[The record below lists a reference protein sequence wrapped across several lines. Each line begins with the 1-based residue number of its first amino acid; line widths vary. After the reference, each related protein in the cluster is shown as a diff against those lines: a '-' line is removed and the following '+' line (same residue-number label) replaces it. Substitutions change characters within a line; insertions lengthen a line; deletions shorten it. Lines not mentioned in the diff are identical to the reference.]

1 MLMFVGVISYAQQY
15 QWTGASG
22 DIDFFNELNWKD
34 TSTSEIPSNNSINP
48 GENIEFELFISCEV
62 SAENEIILGENGRI
76 TIINGELSGDSI
88 NGLGSIILG
97 ESSYLNLE
105 NSYPL
110 HEGLSIIFESNKSWI
125 RLLNVEPKTAYY
137 YYNDTQQRLAKLR
150 DNNAKLEV
158 ANKQNQE
165 TIKMMKENY
174 EKQTKL
180 NNELSAK
187 LKDAEVYGNELR
199 KKLSKIDLPAASL
212 NRPEETEKRINDASQ
227 KVLDIL
233 ESITA
238 RKSK

>member
-1 MLMFVGVISYAQQY
+1 MLRIYGLIVVLGLLAGVGY
-15 QWTGASG
+15 G
-22 DIDFFNELNWKD
+22 
-34 TSTSEIPSNNSINP
+34 
-48 GENIEFELFISCEV
+48 
-62 SAENEIILGENGRI
+62 
-76 TIINGELSGDSI
+76 
-88 NGLGSIILG
+88 
-97 ESSYLNLE
+97 
-105 NSYPL
+105 
-110 HEGLSIIFESNKSWI
+110 
-125 RLLNVEPKTAYY
+125 AYY

>member
-1 MLMFVGVISYAQQY
+1 MHG
-15 QWTGASG
+15 W
-22 DIDFFNELNWKD
+22 
-34 TSTSEIPSNNSINP
+34 
-48 GENIEFELFISCEV
+48 ELFHQNNGDVMLRIYGLLIV
-62 SAENEIILGENGRI
+62 LGVLAGV
-76 TIINGELSGDSI
+76 GYG
-88 NGLGSIILG
+88 
-97 ESSYLNLE
+97 
-105 NSYPL
+105 
-110 HEGLSIIFESNKSWI
+110 
-125 RLLNVEPKTAYY
+125 AYY
-137 YYNDTQQRLAKLR
+137 YYNDTQQRLATLR

-165 TIKMMKENY
+165 TIKLIKDNF

>member
-1 MLMFVGVISYAQQY
+1 MLRIYGLLIVLGLLAGVGY
-15 QWTGASG
+15 G
-22 DIDFFNELNWKD
+22 
-34 TSTSEIPSNNSINP
+34 
-48 GENIEFELFISCEV
+48 
-62 SAENEIILGENGRI
+62 
-76 TIINGELSGDSI
+76 
-88 NGLGSIILG
+88 
-97 ESSYLNLE
+97 
-105 NSYPL
+105 
-110 HEGLSIIFESNKSWI
+110 
-125 RLLNVEPKTAYY
+125 AYY
-137 YYNDTQQRLAKLR
+137 YYNDTQQRLATLR

-165 TIKMMKENY
+165 TIKMMKDNF

>member
-1 MLMFVGVISYAQQY
+1 MLRIYGLIVV
-15 QWTGASG
+15 
-22 DIDFFNELNWKD
+22 
-34 TSTSEIPSNNSINP
+34 
-48 GENIEFELFISCEV
+48 
-62 SAENEIILGENGRI
+62 LG
-76 TIINGELSGDSI
+76 
-88 NGLGSIILG
+88 
-97 ESSYLNLE
+97 
-105 NSYPL
+105 
-110 HEGLSIIFESNKSWI
+110 
-125 RLLNVEPKTAYY
+125 LLAGIGYGAYY
-137 YYNDTQQRLAKLR
+137 YYDDTQQRLATLR

>member
-1 MLMFVGVISYAQQY
+1 MLRIYGLIVV
-15 QWTGASG
+15 
-22 DIDFFNELNWKD
+22 
-34 TSTSEIPSNNSINP
+34 
-48 GENIEFELFISCEV
+48 
-62 SAENEIILGENGRI
+62 LG
-76 TIINGELSGDSI
+76 
-88 NGLGSIILG
+88 
-97 ESSYLNLE
+97 
-105 NSYPL
+105 
-110 HEGLSIIFESNKSWI
+110 
-125 RLLNVEPKTAYY
+125 LLAGIGYGAYY
-137 YYNDTQQRLAKLR
+137 YYNDTQQRLATLR

-165 TIKMMKENY
+165 TINMMKENY

>member
-1 MLMFVGVISYAQQY
+1 MLRIYGLIVVLGLLAGVGY
-15 QWTGASG
+15 G
-22 DIDFFNELNWKD
+22 
-34 TSTSEIPSNNSINP
+34 
-48 GENIEFELFISCEV
+48 
-62 SAENEIILGENGRI
+62 
-76 TIINGELSGDSI
+76 
-88 NGLGSIILG
+88 
-97 ESSYLNLE
+97 
-105 NSYPL
+105 
-110 HEGLSIIFESNKSWI
+110 
-125 RLLNVEPKTAYY
+125 AYY
-137 YYNDTQQRLAKLR
+137 YYNDTQQRLATLR

>member
-1 MLMFVGVISYAQQY
+1 MLRIYGLIVV
-15 QWTGASG
+15 
-22 DIDFFNELNWKD
+22 
-34 TSTSEIPSNNSINP
+34 
-48 GENIEFELFISCEV
+48 
-62 SAENEIILGENGRI
+62 LG
-76 TIINGELSGDSI
+76 
-88 NGLGSIILG
+88 
-97 ESSYLNLE
+97 
-105 NSYPL
+105 
-110 HEGLSIIFESNKSWI
+110 
-125 RLLNVEPKTAYY
+125 LLACIGYGAYY
-137 YYNDTQQRLAKLR
+137 YYNDTQQRLATLR